1 MELFRIAVTTPSGTR
16 THDNMRQSEV
26 NSLIT
31 YLTKLNEKTFNGAA
45 FHLDYKIKV
54 TPMVSTV

>member
-16 THDNMRQSEV
+16 THNNMRQSEV

-31 YLTKLNEKTFNGAA
+31 YLTELNDRTFNNAD

-54 TPMVSTV
+54 TPMESTV